1 MSESLCYCIAGQF
14 LHIETKHPKETKRLL
29 PTFRPFLVEHSQ
41 AERVLF
47 RFCGGGSIRLPNAEP
62 DETHTAEQAFFK
74 VYYRNGAVLVSMLVG
89 NKEHRMELSAD
100 GTSVISDLTLTAPEE
115 EYFLTFLLRT
125 AFGMTAVY
133 RGVLKMHASVVIK
146 AGRALAFLGKSG
158 TGKSTHSRLWLKYVP
173 GSRLL
178 NDDEP
183 LVRLMPDGSVRIY
196 GAPWSGSTPCY
207 KSEDAPLAG
216 FVQLSQAPENKL
228 SVLRPVRAFTRL
240 FQSASVFRS
249 HEQHR
254 EQLTGLIYDILERV
268 PVYYLE
274 NRPDRQAVELS
285 LSVLEGA
292 AEEAPEALTVKHI
305 DNRLFFDEA
314 MKQLEQGNKV
324 RMRARGSSMVPFIRD
339 GRDVLV
345 LERPGAAS
353 FRRGRLLAALLPGED
368 RYVIHRVARLRGERL
383 WLRGDAVLTRKETCL
398 HSDVVA
404 EVTEVVRGDTSAKV
418 GSLRWNLYRFLWPR
432 NGFLRRAALAVY
444 RRSTILQ
451 KYL

>member
-1 MSESLCYCIAGQF
+1 MVFIFVFHKDSPHVRIPLL
-14 LHIETKHPKETKRLL
+14 LHSRTIFTHRNKPSHRDRTAAAHIQAL
-29 PTFRPFLVEHSQ
+29 LVEHSQ
-41 AERVLF
+41 TDRVLSGF
-47 RFCGGGSIRLPNAEP
+47 AAAGAYGCPTPSPMKRIRQSRLSLRSITATEP
-62 DETHTAEQAFFK
+62 YWFPCWQA
-74 VYYRNGAVLVSMLVG
+74 VRSTGWNCRRR
-89 NKEHRMELSAD
+89 E
-100 GTSVISDLTLTAPEE
+100 SVISDLTLTAPEE

-146 AGRALAFLGKSG
+146 EGRALAFLGTSG
-158 TGKSTHSRLWLKYVP
+158 TGKSTHSRLWLKHVP

-216 FVQLSQAPENKL
+216 FVQLSQALENKL

-285 LSVLEGA
+285 LSVLEGTT
-292 AEEAPEALTVKHI
+292 EEAPEALTVKHI

-368 RYVIHRVARLRGERL
+368 RYVIHRVVRLR
-383 WLRGDAVLTRKETCL
+383 
-398 HSDVVA
+398 
-404 EVTEVVRGDTSAKV
+404 
-418 GSLRWNLYRFLWPR
+418 
-432 NGFLRRAALAVY
+432 
-444 RRSTILQ
+444 
-451 KYL
+451 